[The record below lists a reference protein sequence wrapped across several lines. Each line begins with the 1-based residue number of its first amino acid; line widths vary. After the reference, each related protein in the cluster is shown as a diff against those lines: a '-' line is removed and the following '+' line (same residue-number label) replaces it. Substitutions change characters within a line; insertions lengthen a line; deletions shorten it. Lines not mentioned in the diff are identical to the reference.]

1 MLMFIN
7 NNVLIIYYLTVN
19 VFFFQ
24 MAHIEVQ
31 SYVTRRNPHW
41 RKGVMLVSHLSHPCV
56 DVWLHQHFMMQRL
69 NDVYNSNNRQMMLQM
84 TSRWQR
90 HRLLTRS
97 LERHLEETQLIWH
110 YFDPIRTTQLD
121 MYGSVSH
128 DMS

>member
-56 DVWLHQHFMMQRL
+56 DV
-69 NDVYNSNNRQMMLQM
+69 
-84 TSRWQR
+84 
-90 HRLLTRS
+90 
-97 LERHLEETQLIWH
+97 
-110 YFDPIRTTQLD
+110 
-121 MYGSVSH
+121 
-128 DMS
+128 